1 MHYNCFFFGGFL
13 PFFREALGENAQKT
27 PQNFAQLAQMGKIGK
42 GSQFV
47 NFQEWSDSIYDA

>member
-13 PFFREALGENAQKT
+13 PFFGPTLGENAQKT

-42 GSQFV
+42 YL
-47 NFQEWSDSIYDA
+47 NL